1 MIRSLLPLLGL
12 PLLAIGQGAPPAHD
26 FYVCANINRDY
37 VIGSKIVTLN
47 GTYQRDPASGA
58 WRHFGINDT
67 TISALAFDPRDRNVM
82 FTTTLNGFFGSR
94 DGGVSWR
101 MLNDWTMTEGRSVA
115 VDRHAP
121 DHVYVALT
129 DGIVTSRDGGHTWT
143 RRENGMPE
151 RGRYTQAITVDRTTA
166 HRVMAGTEKGVFLT
180 TDAGDTWHRVL
191 VTATTVND
199 VQQSPHDA
207 AHWIA
212 VTDTHGA
219 WASRD
224 GGTTWARL
232 DGAPGEKAIYNVAFD
247 PTHAQRIV
255 LGGWHHGV
263 WTSEDGGATWT
274 ARNAGLP
281 DGARAWRVGVEPDR
295 GRLYASIFKET
306 LFYSDD
312 FGRTWQPDA
321 ALAGSQVHAFVTPP
335 RAQP

>member
-58 WRHFGINDT
+58 WRHFGVNDT

-82 FTTTLNGFFGSR
+82 FTATLNGFFGSR

-115 VDRHAP
+115 VDPHAP

-129 DGIVTSRDGGHTWT
+129 DGIVT
-143 RRENGMPE
+143 
-151 RGRYTQAITVDRTTA
+151 
-166 HRVMAGTEKGVFLT
+166 
-180 TDAGDTWHRVL
+180 
-191 VTATTVND
+191 
-199 VQQSPHDA
+199 
-207 AHWIA
+207 
-212 VTDTHGA
+212 
-219 WASRD
+219 SRD

-281 DGARAWRVGVEPDR
+281 EGARAWRVGVEPDG

-321 ALAGSQVHAFVTPP
+321 ALAGSQVHVFVTLP